1 MIKSDKQQT
10 EIKGS
15 LETILIDYMHI
26 IQTIIIAMRSSQIP
40 DEIIEKQL
48 VMCIAGGFE
57 IADESRKEENDE

>member
-1 MIKSDKQQT
+1 MIKSDMRHT
-10 EIKGS
+10 EINGS

-40 DEIIEKQL
+40 DEIIEMQL
-48 VMCIAGGFE
+48 VKCIAGGFE